1 MESEHFDN
9 YFAKKKERKKK
20 FPQEKNSEFFLLD
33 TQTSPSIENLTQ
45 RWTKSGYFFSPISG
59 HFYRFSKK
67 CREAISPEAVTSGV
81 L

>member
-45 RWTKSGYFFSPISG
+45 K
-59 HFYRFSKK
+59 
-67 CREAISPEAVTSGV
+67 
-81 L
+81 